1 MMDERPEMKNA
12 NPASDDMFEKAR
24 KAFFGTA
31 ETSPKDEKNTRF
43 DSAPERVQNSKHIR
57 EVVTG

>member
-1 MMDERPEMKNA
+1 MKNA